1 MGKCIVVT
9 DFGLGRTKIGAY
21 KKEGGKFVLYSGA
34 IFDTPEGGFSEPE
47 TLQMFSASLDKM
59 AVKSGDLLV
68 SLPVDEKNIVCT
80 EADYPLGNA
89 KEVANIVKNNLGG
102 IVPDEAEQFTA
113 DWRLLES
120 YSSGQGKFQIAAVKT
135 SCMETLQ
142 EIAEKKHFVLKRADL
157 SINAVE
163 NLVGLI
169 RSDAKY
175 GLNSTSDAAAI
186 VDVGHKSAKIIVFT
200 KERCVRSE
208 TVSHNLYRLDKIIN
222 STLGDLKN
230 DPGIIPETLK
240 LNPSYTG
247 KITQYNGFLSSLTTD
262 IIRVIKQSVSGEYR
276 YQLSGIYFTGGLFK
290 MPQLVSTVKDTFNVP
305 CFAFPIDDF
314 LQVNSNCISHANKR
328 VYPSPDVFA
337 ASLGMLI
344 GGAK

>member
-21 KKEGGKFVLYSGA
+21 KKENGKYVLYSGA
-34 IFDTPEGGFSEPE
+34 VFDTPEGGFSEPE
-47 TLQMFSASLDKM
+47 LLQHLSASLDKM
-59 AVKSGDLLV
+59 AVKSGDLFV
-68 SLPVDEKNIVCT
+68 SLPVDEKNIICT
-80 EADYPLGNA
+80 EADYPQGSA
-89 KEVANIVKNNLGG
+89 KEIGNIVKNNLGG
-102 IVPDEAEQFTA
+102 MVPDEAEQYTA

-135 SCMETLQ
+135 ACMEALQ
-142 EIAEKKHFVLKRADL
+142 EIAEKKHLVLKRADL
-157 SINAVE
+157 TVNAVE
-163 NLVGLI
+163 NLAGLI
-169 RSDAKY
+169 RADGKY
-175 GLNSTSDAAAI
+175 GMSSSSDAAAI

-200 KERCVRSE
+200 KDRTIRCE

-222 STLGDLKN
+222 GTLGDLKN

-240 LNPSYTG
+240 LNPSYTS
-247 KITQYNGFLSSLTTD
+247 KISQYQGFLTALTTE
-262 IIRVIKQSVSGEYR
+262 IIRIVKQSVSGEYR
-276 YQLSGIYFTGGLFK
+276 YRLSGIYFTGGLFK
-290 MPQLVSTVKDTFNVP
+290 MPQLVSTVKDTFDVP
-305 CFAFPIDDF
+305 CFAFPMEDF
-314 LQVNSNCISHANKR
+314 LQVNSNCISLVNKR